1 MSTDGHAKDPASP
14 FGLTSAQTRTV
25 VILGVC
31 LVVTLVYGSLILAP
45 PLTWDDGLNIFENPY
60 FVSGSWTTL
69 WHRPYFGMYVPVI
82 DTLWVALAHLGH
94 GAAWPFRLFNVAL
107 HVTNVVLFARL
118 ASGLLRRFELE
129 SEVGLAIG
137 VVIFALHPTQSA
149 AVSWISGSRD
159 LAATTFALAAIGVYF
174 ANRRGAAVISTLLF
188 VAGLLC
194 KPHIAGVPL
203 AIALYVW
210 LFERQRFRRTAI
222 VMGLWSAFVVLSAVI
237 TWSAQV
243 DALGVE
249 VPVAHRPAIALDAM
263 GFYLM
268 KAVWPFP
275 LAADY
280 GRTPDLVW
288 DEPRR
293 MIPTISAV
301 VLAAAALW
309 WAVHRSRNYKI
320 ALAWPVVLL
329 PVLGFVPF
337 GYQRIST
344 VADHYNYL
352 PLAVLGAVAA
362 IAVARARWRDARVAW
377 ALPAFLV
384 VTQATTSWRRTQDWR
399 DDDRFYG
406 DMLAKNPASFS
417 AQINLAAS
425 YCEHGNW
432 QTGLALVA
440 RTESRASNDPG
451 FLANK
456 AFCLYKGRRF
466 DEVLG
471 LQVNLRDASVRDG
484 FARTPRAASVFA
496 TSVAAAYDARGS
508 LIRAFAYLCQAQ
520 AVTPEDATVAAAV
533 EVFRRDLLN
542 RGRNVGCPGRLAWDT
557 LERVVSDLQ

>member
-1 MSTDGHAKDPASP
+1 MSASERATDASL
-14 FGLTSAQTRTV
+14 FGLTRTRAHTV

-31 LVVTLVYGSLILAP
+31 LVVTLVYGSLLLAP
-45 PLTWDDGLNIFENPY
+45 PLSWDDGLNIFENPY
-60 FVSGSWTTL
+60 FVNGSWTAL
-69 WHRPYFGMYVPVI
+69 WAKPYFGMYVPVI
-82 DTLWVALAHLGH
+82 DTFWAALAHVGN

-107 HVTNVVLFARL
+107 HVANVVLFARL

-129 SEVGLAIG
+129 SEIGLAVG

-159 LAATTFALAAIGVYF
+159 LAATTFALAAVGVYF
-174 ANRRGAAVISTLLF
+174 ANRRGAAVGSTLLF

-194 KPHIAGVPL
+194 KPQIAGVPL
-203 AIALYVW
+203 AIVLYAW
-210 LFERQRFRRTAI
+210 LFERRDFRRAA
-222 VMGLWSAFVVLSAVI
+222 VMMSIWSAFVVLSAVI
-237 TWSAQV
+237 TWFAQA

-249 VPVAHRPAIALDAM
+249 VPLAHRPAIALDAL
-263 GFYLM
+263 GFYLI
-268 KAVWPFP
+268 KIVWPFP

-301 VLAAAALW
+301 VLAAAVLW
-309 WAVHRSRNYKI
+309 WAVHKNSNYKI
-320 ALAWPVVLL
+320 ALTWPLVLL
-329 PVLGFVPF
+329 PVLGFVTF

-352 PLAVLGAVAA
+352 PLSVLAALAA
-362 IAVARARWRDARVAW
+362 IAVARTRWRDARVAW

-384 VTQATTSWRRTQDWR
+384 VTQATTSWRRAQDWR

-425 YCEHGNW
+425 YCERGNW

-456 AFCLYKGRRF
+456 AFCLYKGGRF
-466 DEVLG
+466 DDVLG
-471 LQVNLRDASVRDG
+471 LQVNLRDAAVRDG
-484 FARTPRAASVFA
+484 LARSPRAASVFA
-496 TSVAAAYDARGS
+496 TSVAGAYDKRGS
-508 LIRAFAYLCQAQ
+508 SIRAFAYLCQAQ
-520 AVTPEDATVAAAV
+520 AVTPEDGTIAATI
-533 EVFRRDLLN
+533 EDFRREFSN
-542 RGRNVGCPGRLAWDT
+542 RGRNVGCPGLLPWDT
-557 LERVVSDLQ
+557 LERVVSELQ